1 MYGDQFPR
9 YFPECVT
16 QLPLS
21 RKDHIVVSSNLNF
34 SGASLIRISPF
45 FLLIILLPY
54 LFVYKKISIQTLNIS
69 YSFLYNSSYICFDI
83 ICESTTSS
91 APIFSNILSNTKK
104 VVNKLYQLSI
114 KKGSQ
119 LREPLMLS
127 NYKLLDNCSNTSRS
141 YCTSTFT
148 LFEYRISSYFLCFLV
163 ANFAENCCF
172 CILYFNLFDFLAPF
186 WHRIEIIYLS

>member
-9 YFPECVT
+9 YFPECNPTSSFRKGPYCRVF
-16 QLPLS
+16 QLKFFWCFS
-21 RKDHIVVSSNLNF
+21 YKNL
-34 SGASLIRISPF
+34 PF

-141 YCTSTFT
+141 YCTSTLT
-148 LFEYRISSYFLCFLV
+148 IFEYRISAYFLCF
-163 ANFAENCCF
+163 
-172 CILYFNLFDFLAPF
+172 
-186 WHRIEIIYLS
+186 